1 MASYIRKTIC
11 PYDCPTSCGLLAE
24 TDGIRILGVKGDPD
38 HPAAKGL
45 ICRKMQHYEQSVHS
59 PERILTPMKRVG
71 AKGEGRF
78 EPITWDAAVEEIAGR
93 WSRILEE
100 DGADAI
106 LPMYYSGVMSVLQ
119 RKCGDA
125 FFNRMG
131 ACDMVRTLCSSAKGA
146 GYEAVMG
153 QTGCLDPRELSDS
166 SFYLVWGSNMKAT
179 RLQSMP
185 ALIRARRQGKR
196 VVLIES
202 CAADMDVYCDQTI
215 LIRPGTDGA
224 LALAMMHVMEEENL
238 ADRDFLTR
246 QAEGYEAFRKTLA
259 PYTPAWAEK
268 ETGIPA
274 EVIEGLAREYA
285 FAQAPAIILG
295 SGPSRYGN
303 GGMTTRLITILSAYT
318 GAWGRPGGGLCG
330 CNPGAGPYVDNR
342 LVTRPDFR
350 KKPGRRVNINEIA
363 SALTG
368 SRGEKPIRSFYVY
381 GGNPVASVCCQK
393 GILEG
398 LLRPDLFTV
407 VHERFMT
414 DTAVYADILLPAAFS
429 VEQTDVYTAYGYC
442 TFGTAGKIIE
452 PAGQSKSNWNTF
464 CLLAQ
469 AMGYEEEYFK
479 RTEEEMVEE
488 LLAHPMEGLSCISEE
503 ERRILRDGGVI
514 STAFAD
520 HGNFRTAAGTMMI
533 YNENLEESM
542 PRYIKSH
549 GGTYPLRLVAV
560 PSAYTLNSVFMD
572 RKDLK
577 SGRGPMALM
586 LHPEDAAARNIG
598 DGSLVT
604 AFNDLAEVEFTAK
617 ITPLVAEGTAAAE
630 GVYDRTFTKDGLLVN
645 ALHHERLSDIGAA
658 TTLND
663 NTVDVR
669 PC

>member
-1 MASYIRKTIC
+1 MALYIKKTIC

-24 TDGIRILGVKGDPD
+24 TDGTRILSVKGDPD
-38 HPAAKGL
+38 HPASKGL

-71 AKGEGRF
+71 EKGEGRF
-78 EPITWDAAVEEIAGR
+78 EPVTWDEAVEEIAGR
-93 WSRILEE
+93 WRRILEE
-100 DGADAI
+100 DGKDAI
-106 LPMYYSGVMSVLQ
+106 LPMYYSGVMSVIQ

-153 QTGCLDPRELSDS
+153 QTGCLDPRELLDSD
-166 SFYLVWGSNMKAT
+166 FYLVWGSNMKAT

-185 ALIRARRQGKR
+185 ALVQARRQGKR

-202 CAADMDVYCDQTI
+202 CAADMGAYSDQTI

-238 ADRDFLTR
+238 ADRDFLTHR
-246 QAEGYEAFRKTLA
+246 TEGYEAFRNTLGA
-259 PYTPAWAEK
+259 CTPAWAQE

-274 EVIEGLAREYA
+274 EVIADLAREYA
-285 FAQAPAIILG
+285 SAHAPAVILG

-303 GGMTTRLITILSAYT
+303 GGMTVRLITILSAYT

-330 CNPGAGPYVDNR
+330 CNPGAGSYVDSR

-350 KKPGRRVNINEIA
+350 KEPGRRVNINEIA

-368 SRGEKPIRSFYVY
+368 IRGGRPIRSFYVY
-381 GGNPVASVCCQK
+381 GSNPVASVCCQK

-398 LLRPDLFTV
+398 LRRPDLFTV

-414 DTAVYADILLPAAFS
+414 DTAMYADIILPATFS
-429 VEQTDVYTAYGYC
+429 VEQTDVYMAYGYC

-452 PAGQSKSNWNTF
+452 PAGQCRSNWNTF
-464 CLLAQ
+464 CLLAR

-479 RTEEEMVEE
+479 RTEEEMAGE
-488 LLAHPMEGLSCISEE
+488 LLSHPMEGLSCISEE
-503 ERRILRDGGVI
+503 DRRVLRDGGVI
-514 STAFAD
+514 STAYAD
-520 HGNFRTAAGTMMI
+520 HGCFRTPAGKMMI
-533 YNENLEESM
+533 VNERLEEAM

-549 GGTYPLRLVAV
+549 GGTYPLRLVAA
-560 PSAYTLNSVFMD
+560 PSAYTLNSVFLD

-586 LHPEDAAARNIG
+586 LHPRDAASRKIA
-598 DGSLVT
+598 DGSPVV
-604 AFNDLAEVEFTAK
+604 AFNELAEVEFTAK
-617 ITPLVAEGTAAAE
+617 ITPLVAEGTVVSE
-630 GVYDRTFTKDGLLVN
+630 GVYDRTFTKNGLLVN

>member
-24 TDGIRILGVKGDPD
+24 TDGTRILSVKGDPD

-45 ICRKMQHYEQSVHS
+45 ICRKMQRYEQSIHS
-59 PERILTPMKRVG
+59 SERILTPMKRVG
-71 AKGEGRF
+71 AKGEGKF
-78 EPITWDAAVEEIAGR
+78 EPITWDAAVKEIAGR
-93 WSRILEE
+93 WNRILEE

-185 ALIRARRQGKR
+185 ALIRARSQGKR

-238 ADRDFLTR
+238 ADRDFLAHQT
-246 QAEGYEAFRKTLA
+246 EGYEAFRKTLS

-268 ETGIPA
+268 ETGVPA
-274 EVIEGLAREYA
+274 EVIADLAKEYA
-285 FAQAPAIILG
+285 SAAAPAIILG

-393 GILEG
+393 GIMEG

-414 DTAVYADILLPAAFS
+414 DTAMYADILLPAAFS

-442 TFGTAGKIIE
+442 TFGTARKIIE

-469 AMGYEEEYFK
+469 AIGYEESYLK
-479 RTEEEMVEE
+479 NTEE
-488 LLAHPMEGLSCISEE
+488 
-503 ERRILRDGGVI
+503 
-514 STAFAD
+514 
-520 HGNFRTAAGTMMI
+520 
-533 YNENLEESM
+533 
-542 PRYIKSH
+542 
-549 GGTYPLRLVAV
+549 
-560 PSAYTLNSVFMD
+560 
-572 RKDLK
+572 
-577 SGRGPMALM
+577 
-586 LHPEDAAARNIG
+586 
-598 DGSLVT
+598 
-604 AFNDLAEVEFTAK
+604 
-617 ITPLVAEGTAAAE
+617 
-630 GVYDRTFTKDGLLVN
+630 
-645 ALHHERLSDIGAA
+645 
-658 TTLND
+658 
-663 NTVDVR
+663 
-669 PC
+669 

>member
-246 QAEGYEAFRKTLA
+246 QAEGYDPCLGGKGDRHTRR
-259 PYTPAWAEK
+259 
-268 ETGIPA
+268 GN
-274 EVIEGLAREYA
+274 R
-285 FAQAPAIILG
+285 G
-295 SGPSRYGN
+295 SGKGICLCPGSGHHSGKRSLPLWKRRNDHTPNHHFVCLYRRLGASRG
-303 GGMTTRLITILSAYT
+303 
-318 GAWGRPGGGLCG
+318 
-330 CNPGAGPYVDNR
+330 R
-342 LVTRPDFR
+342 LV
-350 KKPGRRVNINEIA
+350 
-363 SALTG
+363 
-368 SRGEKPIRSFYVY
+368 
-381 GGNPVASVCCQK
+381 
-393 GILEG
+393 
-398 LLRPDLFTV
+398 
-407 VHERFMT
+407 
-414 DTAVYADILLPAAFS
+414 
-429 VEQTDVYTAYGYC
+429 
-442 TFGTAGKIIE
+442 
-452 PAGQSKSNWNTF
+452 
-464 CLLAQ
+464 
-469 AMGYEEEYFK
+469 
-479 RTEEEMVEE
+479 
-488 LLAHPMEGLSCISEE
+488 
-503 ERRILRDGGVI
+503 
-514 STAFAD
+514 
-520 HGNFRTAAGTMMI
+520 
-533 YNENLEESM
+533 
-542 PRYIKSH
+542 
-549 GGTYPLRLVAV
+549 RL
-560 PSAYTLNSVFMD
+560 
-572 RKDLK
+572 
-577 SGRGPMALM
+577 
-586 LHPEDAAARNIG
+586 
-598 DGSLVT
+598 
-604 AFNDLAEVEFTAK
+604 
-617 ITPLVAEGTAAAE
+617 
-630 GVYDRTFTKDGLLVN
+630 
-645 ALHHERLSDIGAA
+645 
-658 TTLND
+658 
-663 NTVDVR
+663 
-669 PC
+669 